1 MYVDTST
8 PTAPPPVAYAPGPAE
23 TQWHYA
29 HPGMRGW
36 GIGLFVLGVALDLAG
51 TITHIAGENAE
62 STYCGTGN
70 SGCEHGASAVSAGN
84 GLWVAGGLVTVT
96 GLILW
101 VSGSTVVPGPDP
113 RQRLGLLQRVSPYVA
128 PTKTGANA
136 GLSVSF

>member
-1 MYVDTST
+1 
-8 PTAPPPVAYAPGPAE
+8 
-23 TQWHYA
+23 
-29 HPGMRGW
+29 MRGW